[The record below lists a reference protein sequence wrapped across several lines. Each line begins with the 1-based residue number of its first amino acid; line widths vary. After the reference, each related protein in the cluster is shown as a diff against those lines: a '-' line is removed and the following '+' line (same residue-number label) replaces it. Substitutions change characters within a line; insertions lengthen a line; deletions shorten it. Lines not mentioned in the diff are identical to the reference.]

1 MKNGMLQVARLAK
14 RFGGYPALTDVDL
27 AVEPGSVH
35 AVIGPNGAGKT
46 TLFNVIT
53 GVLPP
58 TAGSVALEGR
68 DITGWRADRVTHAGI
83 ARTFQQVRLFRG
95 MNALENVMVGRH
107 TRTRGGFG
115 AALVRPLG
123 GRYRE
128 RGEEAE
134 TRRRARELLELVGLG
149 RRAGTWAGDLTLVE
163 QRRLE
168 VARALAS
175 DPRLLLL
182 DESAGGMTP
191 VEVEDLNQLIRK
203 IRESGVTVVLVE
215 HHVRLVMRVS
225 DVVTVLDAGRVIA
238 TGPPDRVRRDPRVIA
253 AYLGR
258 EA

>member
-1 MKNGMLQVARLAK
+1 MLRVDRLAK
-14 RFGGYPALTDVDL
+14 RFGGYQALADVGL
-27 AVEPGSVH
+27 VVEPGSVH

-53 GVLPP
+53 GILPP

-68 DITGWRADRVTHAGI
+68 DITGWRADRVIQAGI

-95 MNALENVMVGRH
+95 MNAVENVMVGRH
-107 TRTRGGFG
+107 ARTHGGFG
-115 AALVRPLG
+115 AALVRPPFH
-123 GRYRE
+123 E

-134 TRRRARELLELVGLG
+134 THRRARELLEVVGLAA
-149 RRAGTWAGDLTLVE
+149 RADTWAGDLTLVE

-182 DESAGGMTP
+182 DEPAGGMTP

-238 TGPPDRVRRDPRVIA
+238 TGPPDRVRQDPRVIA

>member
-1 MKNGMLQVARLAK
+1 MLRLDRLAK
-14 RFGGYPALTDVDL
+14 RFGGYQALADVDL
-27 AVEPGSVH
+27 AVEAGSVH

-53 GVLPP
+53 GLLAP
-58 TAGSVALEGR
+58 TAGGVSLEGR
-68 DITGWRADRVTHAGI
+68 DITGWRADRVTRAGI

-95 MNALENVMVGRH
+95 MSALENVMVGRH
-107 TRTRGGFG
+107 ARTRGGFA
-115 AALVRPLG
+115 AALVRPPF
-123 GRYRE
+123 RP
-128 RGEEAE
+128 RGQEAD
-134 TRRRARELLELVGLG
+134 TRRRARELLELMGLG
-149 RRAGTWAGDLTLVE
+149 ARAGTWAGDLTLVE

-175 DPRLLLL
+175 EPRVLLL
-182 DESAGGMTP
+182 DEPAGGMTP

-215 HHVRLVMRVS
+215 HHMRLVMRVS

-238 TGPPDRVRRDPRVIA
+238 SGPPDRVRRDPRVIA

-258 EA
+258 DA

>member
-1 MKNGMLQVARLAK
+1 MEGLGK
-14 RFGGYPALTDVDL
+14 RFGGYVALADVDL

-46 TLFNVIT
+46 TLFNVVT

-58 TAGSVALEGR
+58 TAGRVTLDGQ
-68 DITGWRADRVTHAGI
+68 DITGWRADRVTRAGI
-83 ARTFQQVRLFRG
+83 ARTFQSVRLFRG
-95 MNALENVMVGRH
+95 MTALENVMVGRH
-107 TRTRGGFG
+107 PRTRGGFG
-115 AALVRPLG
+115 AALMRPPFS
-123 GRYRE
+123 E
-128 RGEEAE
+128 RGEEAD
-134 TRRRARELLELVGLG
+134 TRRRARELLELARLEA
-149 RRAGTWAGDLTLVE
+149 RAGTPAGELTLVE

-175 DPRLLLL
+175 EPRLLLL
-182 DESAGGMTP
+182 DEPAGGMTR

-203 IRESGVTVVLVE
+203 IRETGVTIVLVE

-225 DVVTVLDAGRVIA
+225 DVVTVLDSGRLVT
-238 TGPPDRVRRDPRVIA
+238 TGPPDAVRSDPRVIA

>member
-1 MKNGMLQVARLAK
+1 MLRVDRLAK
-14 RFGGYPALTDVDL
+14 RFGGYQALADVGL
-27 AVEPGSVH
+27 VVEPGSVH

-53 GVLPP
+53 GILPP

-95 MNALENVMVGRH
+95 MNAVENVMVGRH
-107 TRTRGGFG
+107 ARTHGGFG
-115 AALVRPLG
+115 AALVRPPF
-123 GRYRE
+123 RE
-128 RGEEAE
+128 GGEEAE

-182 DESAGGMTP
+182 DEPAGGMTP

-238 TGPPDRVRRDPRVIA
+238 TGPPDRVRQDPRVIA

>member
-1 MKNGMLQVARLAK
+1 MLRVEGLGK
-14 RFGGYPALTDVDL
+14 RFGGYVALADVDL

-46 TLFNVIT
+46 TLFNVVT

-58 TAGSVALEGR
+58 TAGRVTLDGQ
-68 DITGWRADRVTHAGI
+68 DITGWRADRVTRTGI
-83 ARTFQQVRLFRG
+83 ARTFQSVRLFRG
-95 MNALENVMVGRH
+95 MTALENVMVGRH
-107 TRTRGGFG
+107 PRTRGGFG
-115 AALVRPLG
+115 AALVRPPFS
-123 GRYRE
+123 E
-128 RGEEAE
+128 RGEEAD
-134 TRRRARELLELVGLG
+134 TRRRARELLELVRLET
-149 RRAGTWAGDLTLVE
+149 RAGTPAGELTLVE

-175 DPRLLLL
+175 EPRLLLL
-182 DESAGGMTP
+182 DEPAGGMTP

-203 IRESGVTVVLVE
+203 IRETGVTIVLVE

-225 DVVTVLDAGRVIA
+225 DVVTVLDSGRLIT
-238 TGPPDRVRRDPRVIA
+238 TGPPEAVRSDPRVIA

>member
-1 MKNGMLQVARLAK
+1 
-14 RFGGYPALTDVDL
+14 
-27 AVEPGSVH
+27 
-35 AVIGPNGAGKT
+35 VIGPNGAGKT

-182 DESAGGMTP
+182 DEPAGGMTP

>member
-1 MKNGMLQVARLAK
+1 MLRVSRLAK
-14 RFGGYPALTDVDL
+14 RFGGYQALAEVDL
-27 AVEPGSVH
+27 AVEAGSVH

-53 GVLPP
+53 GLLPP
-58 TAGSVALEGR
+58 TAGSVALDGR
-68 DITGWRADRVTHAGI
+68 DITGWRADRVVHAGI

-107 TRTRGGFG
+107 TRTHGGFG
-115 AALVRPLG
+115 AALVRPPF
-123 GRYRE
+123 RE

-134 TRRRARELLELVGLG
+134 TRGRARELLELVGLG
-149 RRAGTWAGDLTLVE
+149 ARADTWAGDLTLVE

-175 DPRLLLL
+175 EPRLLLL
-182 DESAGGMTP
+182 DEPAGGMTP

-238 TGPPDRVRRDPRVIA
+238 AGPPDRIRRDPRVIA

-258 EA
+258 EEGRGA

>member
-1 MKNGMLQVARLAK
+1 MLRVDRLAK
-14 RFGGYPALTDVDL
+14 RFGGYQALADVGL
-27 AVEPGSVH
+27 VVEPGSVH

-53 GVLPP
+53 GILPP

-68 DITGWRADRVTHAGI
+68 DITGWRADRVTQAGI

-95 MNALENVMVGRH
+95 MNAVENVMVGRH
-107 TRTRGGFG
+107 ARTHGGFG
-115 AALVRPLG
+115 AALVRPPF
-123 GRYRE
+123 RE

-134 TRRRARELLELVGLG
+134 TRRRARELLEVVGLAA
-149 RRAGTWAGDLTLVE
+149 RADTWAGDLTLVE

-182 DESAGGMTP
+182 DEPAGGMTP

-238 TGPPDRVRRDPRVIA
+238 TGPPDRVRQDPRVIA

>member
-1 MKNGMLQVARLAK
+1 MLRVDRLAK
-14 RFGGYPALTDVDL
+14 RFGGYQALADVGL
-27 AVEPGSVH
+27 VVEPGSVH

-53 GVLPP
+53 GILPP
-58 TAGSVALEGR
+58 TAGSVALEGC
-68 DITGWRADRVTHAGI
+68 DITGWRADRVTRAGI

-107 TRTRGGFG
+107 TRTHGGFG
-115 AALVRPLG
+115 AALVRPPF
-123 GRYRE
+123 RE

-134 TRRRARELLELVGLG
+134 TRRRARELLEVVGLAA
-149 RRAGTWAGDLTLVE
+149 RADTWAGDLTLVE

-182 DESAGGMTP
+182 DEPAGGMTP

-238 TGPPDRVRRDPRVIA
+238 SGPPDRVRQDPRVIG

>member
-1 MKNGMLQVARLAK
+1 MLRVDRLAK
-14 RFGGYPALTDVDL
+14 RFGGYQALTDVDL

-53 GVLPP
+53 GLLPP

-107 TRTRGGFG
+107 ARTHGGFG

-123 GRYRE
+123 SRSRE

-134 TRRRARELLELVGLG
+134 TRQRGRELLELVGLSP
-149 RRAGTWAGDLTLVE
+149 RADTWAGDLTLVE

-175 DPRLLLL
+175 DPKLLLL
-182 DESAGGMTP
+182 DEPAGGMTP

-238 TGPPDRVRRDPRVIA
+238 TGPPDRVRQDPRVIA

-258 EA
+258 GA

>member
-1 MKNGMLQVARLAK
+1 MLRVDRLAK
-14 RFGGYPALTDVDL
+14 RFGGYQALADVGL
-27 AVEPGSVH
+27 VVEPGSVH

-53 GVLPP
+53 GILPP

-68 DITGWRADRVTHAGI
+68 DITGWRADRVTRAGI

-107 TRTRGGFG
+107 TRTHGGFG
-115 AALVRPLG
+115 AALVRPPF
-123 GRYRE
+123 RE

-134 TRRRARELLELVGLG
+134 TRRRARELLEVVGLAA
-149 RRAGTWAGDLTLVE
+149 RADTWAGDLTLVE

-182 DESAGGMTP
+182 DEPAGGMTP

-215 HHVRLVMRVS
+215 HLVRLVMRVS

-238 TGPPDRVRRDPRVIA
+238 TGPPDRVRQDPRVIA

>member
-1 MKNGMLQVARLAK
+1 MLRVDRLAK
-14 RFGGYPALTDVDL
+14 RFGGYQALADVGL
-27 AVEPGSVH
+27 VVEPGSVH

-53 GVLPP
+53 GILPP

-95 MNALENVMVGRH
+95 MNAVENVMVGRH
-107 TRTRGGFG
+107 ARTHGGFG
-115 AALVRPLG
+115 AALVRPPF
-123 GRYRE
+123 RE

-134 TRRRARELLELVGLG
+134 TRRRARELLEVVGLAA
-149 RRAGTWAGDLTLVE
+149 RADTWAGDLTLVE

-182 DESAGGMTP
+182 DEPAGGMTP

-238 TGPPDRVRRDPRVIA
+238 TGPPDRVRQDPRVIA

>member
-1 MKNGMLQVARLAK
+1 MLRVDRLAK
-14 RFGGYPALTDVDL
+14 RFGGYQALADVGL
-27 AVEPGSVH
+27 VVEPGSVH

-53 GVLPP
+53 GILPP

-95 MNALENVMVGRH
+95 MNAVENVMVGRH
-107 TRTRGGFG
+107 ARTHGGFG
-115 AALVRPLG
+115 AALVRPPF
-123 GRYRE
+123 RE

-134 TRRRARELLELVGLG
+134 TRRRARELLEVVGLAA
-149 RRAGTWAGDLTLVE
+149 RADTWAGDLTLVE

-182 DESAGGMTP
+182 DEPAGGMTP
-191 VEVEDLNQLIRK
+191 VEVENLNQLIRK

-238 TGPPDRVRRDPRVIA
+238 TGPPDRVRQDPRVIA

>member
-1 MKNGMLQVARLAK
+1 MLRLDRLAK
-14 RFGGYPALTDVDL
+14 RFGGYQALADVDL
-27 AVEPGSVH
+27 AVEAGSVH

-53 GVLPP
+53 GLLAP
-58 TAGSVALEGR
+58 TAGGVSLEGR
-68 DITGWRADRVTHAGI
+68 DITGWRADRVTRAGI

-95 MNALENVMVGRH
+95 MSALENVMVGRH
-107 TRTRGGFG
+107 ARTRGGFA
-115 AALVRPLG
+115 AALVRPPF
-123 GRYRE
+123 RP
-128 RGEEAE
+128 RGQEAD

-149 RRAGTWAGDLTLVE
+149 ARAGTWAGDLTLVE

-175 DPRLLLL
+175 EPRVLLL
-182 DESAGGMTP
+182 DEPAGGMTP
-191 VEVEDLNQLIRK
+191 VEVEDLNQFIRK

-215 HHVRLVMRVS
+215 HHMRLVMRVS

-238 TGPPDRVRRDPRVIA
+238 SGPPDRVRRDPRVIA

-258 EA
+258 DA

>member
-1 MKNGMLQVARLAK
+1 MLRVSRLAK
-14 RFGGYPALTDVDL
+14 RFGGYQALADVDL

-53 GVLPP
+53 GLLPP
-58 TAGSVALEGR
+58 TAGSVALDGR
-68 DITGWRADRVTHAGI
+68 DITGWRADRVIHAGI

-115 AALVRPLG
+115 AALVRPPSR
-123 GRYRE
+123 GR
-128 RGEEAE
+128 GQEAE
-134 TRRRARELLELVGLG
+134 TRGRSRELLELVGLG
-149 RRAGTWAGDLTLVE
+149 ARAGTWAGDLTLVE

-182 DESAGGMTP
+182 DEPAGGMTP

-203 IRESGVTVVLVE
+203 IRESGVTMVLVE

-238 TGPPDRVRRDPRVIA
+238 TGPPDRVRQDARVIA

>member
-1 MKNGMLQVARLAK
+1 MLRIDRLAK
-14 RFGGYPALTDVDL
+14 RFGGYQALADVDL
-27 AVEPGSVH
+27 AVEAGSVH

-53 GVLPP
+53 GLLAP
-58 TAGSVALEGR
+58 TAGGVSLEGR
-68 DITGWRADRVTHAGI
+68 DITGWRPDRVTRAGI

-95 MNALENVMVGRH
+95 MSALENVMVGRH
-107 TRTRGGFG
+107 ARTRGGFA
-115 AALVRPLG
+115 AALVRPPF
-123 GRYRE
+123 RP
-128 RGEEAE
+128 RGQEAD

-149 RRAGTWAGDLTLVE
+149 ARAGTWAGDLTLVE

-168 VARALAS
+168 VARALAAE
-175 DPRLLLL
+175 PRVLLL
-182 DESAGGMTP
+182 DEPAGGMTP

-215 HHVRLVMRVS
+215 HHMRLVMRVS

-238 TGPPDRVRRDPRVIA
+238 SGPPDRVRRDPRVIA

-258 EA
+258 DA

>member
-1 MKNGMLQVARLAK
+1 MLRVDRLAK
-14 RFGGYPALTDVDL
+14 RFGGYQALADVGL
-27 AVEPGSVH
+27 VVEPGSVH

-53 GVLPP
+53 GILPP

-68 DITGWRADRVTHAGI
+68 DITGWRADRVIQAGI

-95 MNALENVMVGRH
+95 MNAVENVMVGRH
-107 TRTRGGFG
+107 ARTHGGFG
-115 AALVRPLG
+115 AALVRPPF
-123 GRYRE
+123 RE

-134 TRRRARELLELVGLG
+134 TRRRARELLEVVGLAA
-149 RRAGTWAGDLTLVE
+149 RADTWAGDLTLVE

-182 DESAGGMTP
+182 DEPAGGMTP

-238 TGPPDRVRRDPRVIA
+238 TGPPDRVRQDPRVIA

>member
-1 MKNGMLQVARLAK
+1 MLRIDRLAK
-14 RFGGYPALTDVDL
+14 RFGGYQALADVDL
-27 AVEPGSVH
+27 AVEAGSVH

-53 GVLPP
+53 GLLAP
-58 TAGSVALEGR
+58 TAGGVSLEGR
-68 DITGWRADRVTHAGI
+68 DITGWRADRVTRAGI

-95 MNALENVMVGRH
+95 MSALENVMVGRH
-107 TRTRGGFG
+107 ARTRGGFA
-115 AALVRPLG
+115 AALVRPPF
-123 GRYRE
+123 RP
-128 RGEEAE
+128 RGQEAD
-134 TRRRARELLELVGLG
+134 TRRRARELLELMGLG
-149 RRAGTWAGDLTLVE
+149 ARAGTWAGDLTLVE

-175 DPRLLLL
+175 EPRVLLL
-182 DESAGGMTP
+182 DEPAGGMTP

-215 HHVRLVMRVS
+215 HHMRLVMRVS

-238 TGPPDRVRRDPRVIA
+238 SGPPDRVRRDPRVIA

-258 EA
+258 DA

>member
-1 MKNGMLQVARLAK
+1 VLRVERLAK
-14 RFGGYPALTDVDL
+14 RFGGYQALADVDL

-53 GVLPP
+53 GLLPP
-58 TAGSVALEGR
+58 TAGSVALDGR
-68 DITGWRADRVTHAGI
+68 DITGWRADRVIHAGI

-107 TRTRGGFG
+107 TRTRGGFA
-115 AALVRPLG
+115 AALVRPPF
-123 GRYRE
+123 RE

-134 TRRRARELLELVGLG
+134 TRGRARALLDLTGLG
-149 RRAGTWAGDLTLVE
+149 ARADTWAGDLTLVE

-182 DESAGGMTP
+182 DEPAGGMTP

-238 TGPPDRVRRDPRVIA
+238 TGPPDRVRQDPRVIA

-258 EA
+258 DGGREG

>member
-1 MKNGMLQVARLAK
+1 MLRVDRLAK
-14 RFGGYPALTDVDL
+14 RFGGYQALADVGL
-27 AVEPGSVH
+27 VVEPGSVH

-53 GVLPP
+53 GILPP

-68 DITGWRADRVTHAGI
+68 DITGWRADRVIQAGI

-95 MNALENVMVGRH
+95 MNAVENVMVGRH
-107 TRTRGGFG
+107 ARTHGGFG
-115 AALVRPLG
+115 AALVRPPFH
-123 GRYRE
+123 E

-134 TRRRARELLELVGLG
+134 THRRARELLEVVGLAA
-149 RRAGTWAGDLTLVE
+149 RADTWAGDLTLVE

-182 DESAGGMTP
+182 DEPAGGMTP

>member
-1 MKNGMLQVARLAK
+1 MLRVEGLGK
-14 RFGGYPALTDVDL
+14 RFGGYVALADVDL

-46 TLFNVIT
+46 TLFNVVT

-58 TAGSVALEGR
+58 TAGRVTLDGQ
-68 DITGWRADRVTHAGI
+68 DITGWRADRVTRAGI
-83 ARTFQQVRLFRG
+83 ARTFQSVRLFRG
-95 MNALENVMVGRH
+95 MTALENVMVGRH
-107 TRTRGGFG
+107 PRTRGGFG
-115 AALVRPLG
+115 AALMRPPFS
-123 GRYRE
+123 E
-128 RGEEAE
+128 RGEEAD
-134 TRRRARELLELVGLG
+134 TRRRARELLELARLEA
-149 RRAGTWAGDLTLVE
+149 RAGTPAGELTLVE

-175 DPRLLLL
+175 EPRLLLL
-182 DESAGGMTP
+182 DEPAGGMTR

-203 IRESGVTVVLVE
+203 IRETGVTIVLVE

-225 DVVTVLDAGRVIA
+225 DVVTVLDSGRLVT
-238 TGPPDRVRRDPRVIA
+238 TGPPDAVRSDPRVIA

>member
-1 MKNGMLQVARLAK
+1 
-14 RFGGYPALTDVDL
+14 
-27 AVEPGSVH
+27 
-35 AVIGPNGAGKT
+35 
-46 TLFNVIT
+46 
-53 GVLPP
+53 
-58 TAGSVALEGR
+58 
-68 DITGWRADRVTHAGI
+68 
-83 ARTFQQVRLFRG
+83 

-107 TRTRGGFG
+107 TRTHGGFG
-115 AALVRPLG
+115 AALVRAPF
-123 GRYRE
+123 RE

-134 TRRRARELLELVGLG
+134 TRRRARELLELVGLAA
-149 RRAGTWAGDLTLVE
+149 RADTWAGDLTLVE

-175 DPRLLLL
+175 EPRLLLL
-182 DESAGGMTP
+182 DEPAGGMTP

-238 TGPPDRVRRDPRVIA
+238 SGPPDRVRRDPRVIA

-258 EA
+258 EGNRDGEREG

>member
-1 MKNGMLQVARLAK
+1 MLRVDRLAK
-14 RFGGYPALTDVDL
+14 RFGGYHALTNVDL

-53 GVLPP
+53 GLLPP

-95 MNALENVMVGRH
+95 MTALENVMVGRH
-107 TRTRGGFG
+107 TRTHGGFG
-115 AALVRPLG
+115 AALVRPPF
-123 GRYRE
+123 RE

-134 TRRRARELLELVGLG
+134 TRRRARELLELVGLAA
-149 RRAGTWAGDLTLVE
+149 RADTWGSDLTLVE

-182 DESAGGMTP
+182 DEPAGGMTP

-238 TGPPDRVRRDPRVIA
+238 TGPPDRIRQDPQVIA

>member
-1 MKNGMLQVARLAK
+1 VLRIDRLAK
-14 RFGGYPALTDVDL
+14 RFGGYQALADVDL
-27 AVEPGSVH
+27 AVEAGSVH

-53 GVLPP
+53 GLLAP
-58 TAGSVALEGR
+58 TAGGVSLEGR
-68 DITGWRADRVTHAGI
+68 DITGWRADRVTRAGI

-95 MNALENVMVGRH
+95 MSALENVMVGRH
-107 TRTRGGFG
+107 ARTRGGFA
-115 AALVRPLG
+115 AALVRPPF
-123 GRYRE
+123 RP
-128 RGEEAE
+128 RGQEAD

-149 RRAGTWAGDLTLVE
+149 ARAGTWAGDLTLVE

-175 DPRLLLL
+175 EPRVLLL
-182 DESAGGMTP
+182 DEPAGGMTP

-215 HHVRLVMRVS
+215 HHMRLVMRVS

-238 TGPPDRVRRDPRVIA
+238 SGPPDRVRRDPRVIA

-258 EA
+258 DA

>member
-1 MKNGMLQVARLAK
+1 
-14 RFGGYPALTDVDL
+14 
-27 AVEPGSVH
+27 
-35 AVIGPNGAGKT
+35 
-46 TLFNVIT
+46 
-53 GVLPP
+53 
-58 TAGSVALEGR
+58 VAL
-68 DITGWRADRVTHAGI
+68 
-83 ARTFQQVRLFRG
+83 
-95 MNALENVMVGRH
+95 N
-107 TRTRGGFG
+107 GG
-115 AALVRPLG
+115 
-123 GRYRE
+123 
-128 RGEEAE
+128 
-134 TRRRARELLELVGLG
+134 T
-149 RRAGTWAGDLTLVE
+149 TTS
-163 QRRLE
+163 E

-182 DESAGGMTP
+182 DEPAGGMTP

>member
-1 MKNGMLQVARLAK
+1 MLRVDRLAK
-14 RFGGYPALTDVDL
+14 RFGGYQALAGVDL

-53 GVLPP
+53 GILPP
-58 TAGSVALEGR
+58 TEGDVSLEGR
-68 DITGWRADRVTHAGI
+68 DITGWRADRVTRAGI

-95 MNALENVMVGRH
+95 MSALENVMVGRH
-107 TRTRGGFG
+107 ARTRSGFG
-115 AALVRPLG
+115 AALIRPPFH
-123 GRYRE
+123 E
-128 RGEEAE
+128 RGVEAE

-149 RRAGTWAGDLTLVE
+149 ARAQTSGGDLTLVE

-182 DESAGGMTP
+182 DEPAGGMNP

-203 IRESGVTVVLVE
+203 IRETGVTVLLVE
-215 HHVRLVMRVS
+215 HHMRLVMRVS

-238 TGPPDRVRRDPRVIA
+238 TGSPDIVRRDPRVIA

-258 EA
+258 DA

>member
-1 MKNGMLQVARLAK
+1 MLRLDRLAK
-14 RFGGYPALTDVDL
+14 RFGGYQALADVDL
-27 AVEPGSVH
+27 AVEAGSVH

-53 GVLPP
+53 GLLAP
-58 TAGSVALEGR
+58 TAGGVSLEGR
-68 DITGWRADRVTHAGI
+68 DITGWRADRVTRAGI

-95 MNALENVMVGRH
+95 MSALENVMVGRH
-107 TRTRGGFG
+107 ARTRGGFA
-115 AALVRPLG
+115 AALVRPPF
-123 GRYRE
+123 RP
-128 RGEEAE
+128 RGQEAD

-149 RRAGTWAGDLTLVE
+149 ARAGTWAGDLTLVE

-175 DPRLLLL
+175 EPRVLLL
-182 DESAGGMTP
+182 DEPAGGMTP

-215 HHVRLVMRVS
+215 HHMRLVMRVS

-238 TGPPDRVRRDPRVIA
+238 SGPPDRVRRDPRVIA

-258 EA
+258 DA

>member
-1 MKNGMLQVARLAK
+1 MLRVEGLAK
-14 RFGGYPALTDVDL
+14 RFGGYQALADVDL
-27 AVEPGSVH
+27 TVEPGSVH

-53 GVLPP
+53 GLLSP
-58 TAGSVALEGR
+58 TAGSVALDGR
-68 DITGWRADRVTHAGI
+68 DVTGWRADRITHAGI

-107 TRTRGGFG
+107 ARTRGGFG
-115 AALVRPLG
+115 AALVRPPF
-123 GRYRE
+123 RE
-128 RGEEAE
+128 RSEEVE
-134 TRRRARELLELVGLG
+134 TRRRARELLEMVGLAS
-149 RRAGTWAGDLTLVE
+149 RAGTWAGDLTLVE

-182 DESAGGMTP
+182 DEPAGGMTA

-238 TGPPDRVRRDPRVIA
+238 SGPPDRVRQDPRVIA

>member
-1 MKNGMLQVARLAK
+1 MLRVDRLAK
-14 RFGGYPALTDVDL
+14 RFGGYQALADVGL
-27 AVEPGSVH
+27 VVEPGSVH

-53 GVLPP
+53 GILPP

-68 DITGWRADRVTHAGI
+68 DITGWRADRVIQSGI

-107 TRTRGGFG
+107 TRTHGGFG
-115 AALVRPLG
+115 AALVRPPF
-123 GRYRE
+123 RE
-128 RGEEAE
+128 RGEEAG
-134 TRRRARELLELVGLG
+134 TRRRARELLELVGLAA
-149 RRAGTWAGDLTLVE
+149 RADTWAGDLTLVE

-182 DESAGGMTP
+182 DEPAGGMTP

-238 TGPPDRVRRDPRVIA
+238 TGPPDRVRQDPRVIA

>member
-1 MKNGMLQVARLAK
+1 MLRVDRLAK
-14 RFGGYPALTDVDL
+14 RFGGYQALVDVDL

-53 GVLPP
+53 GILPP

-68 DITGWRADRVTHAGI
+68 DITGWRADRVIQSGI

-107 TRTRGGFG
+107 TRTHGGFG
-115 AALVRPLG
+115 AALVRPPF
-123 GRYRE
+123 RE

-134 TRRRARELLELVGLG
+134 TRGRARELLELVGLAA
-149 RRAGTWAGDLTLVE
+149 RADTWAGDLTLVE

-182 DESAGGMTP
+182 DEPAGGMTP

-203 IRESGVTVVLVE
+203 IRESSVTVVLVE

-225 DVVTVLDAGRVIA
+225 DVVTVLDAGHVIA
-238 TGPPDRVRRDPRVIA
+238 SGPPDRVRQDPRVIA